1 MGDVSSQEGRSPKLC
16 RKKSGWTV
24 MDPTWTLRTTKPMW
38 KDIQALYTELKRE
51 ISLFH
56 FGLV

>member
-24 MDPTWTLRTTKPMW
+24 MDPTWSL
-38 KDIQALYTELKRE
+38 E
-51 ISLFH
+51 ILSSK
-56 FGLV
+56 LVGG